1 MKPLLES
8 RSRLLIGVVHLRAL
22 PGSPRWKDGLA
33 HAINHAV
40 VDATALERGGAHA
53 LILENFGDIP
63 FTRGPVGP
71 ETVAAMAAVAC
82 ELRRKVRLPIGFNVL
97 RNDPLA
103 ALALCAA
110 CGGSFIRVN
119 VHCGA
124 MVTDQG
130 LIEGNASET
139 VRYRSRI
146 CPEALILADV
156 HVKHAAPLGATPIE
170 ISALDTIERG
180 LADAI
185 ILSGTGTGAPTDLMQ
200 VERVRQALPHAKLL
214 IGSGI
219 TATNVGQYLRHANG
233 VIVGT
238 SLKSSGCVDNAVD
251 PRRVR
256 TLVRAMARAS

>member
-1 MKPLLES
+1 MKPLLELHP
-8 RSRLLIGVVHLRAL
+8 RLLIGVVHLRPL
-22 PGSPRWKDGLA
+22 PGSPRWRDNLA
-33 HAINHAV
+33 HVINHAV

-71 ETVAAMAAVAC
+71 ETVASMTSVAC

-103 ALALCAA
+103 ALAMCAA
-110 CGGSFIRVN
+110 CGGTFIRVN

-139 VRYRSRI
+139 LRYRNRI
-146 CPEALILADV
+146 CPEALIFADV
-156 HVKHAAPLGATPIE
+156 HVKHAAPLGTTPIE
-170 ISALDTIERG
+170 ISALDTVERG

-185 ILSGTGTGAPTDLMQ
+185 ILSGTGTGAPTDLTRL
-200 VERVRQALPHAKLL
+200 ERVRQALPHAKIL

-219 TATNVGQYLRHANG
+219 TANNVGEYLRHADG

-238 SLKSSGCVDNAVD
+238 SLKSAGCVSNAVD

-256 TLVRAMARAS
+256 TLARAMARA